1 MNKEE
6 AINKVNEGIG
16 SIYTKE
22 DVINIIN
29 KIEDNA
35 VAFDGEEIVKAVNK
49 AWENDMSD
57 MIDDAK
63 YKVKDNDSIDMNE
76 CEMYMETDNRVV
88 LNDVTW
94 HDYVIDDI
102 FVAFTDKIQSMVQQV
117 IVDACSPNN
126 DRDKLE
132 ETTQEEA
139 TEMLYGV
146 DNNQ

>member
-29 KIEDNA
+29 KIEGSEE
-35 VAFDGEEIVKAVNK
+35 AFDGEKIVKAINT
-49 AWENDMSD
+49 AWEKDMSD

-63 YKVKDNDSIDMNE
+63 GKVQDNDSVDMNE
-76 CEMYMETDNRVV
+76 CELYIEYGNRVV

-94 HDYVIDDI
+94 NTITIEDI
-102 FVAFTDKIQSMVQQV
+102 FTSFTDKIQTMVQEV
-117 IVDACSPNN
+117 IVEACSE
-126 DRDKLE
+126 DG
-132 ETTQEEA
+132 THQEELDKA
-139 TEMLYGV
+139 SEESSTEH
-146 DNNQ
+146 Q

>member
-35 VAFDGEEIVKAVNK
+35 EAFDGEEIVKAVNK

-63 YKVKDNDSIDMNE
+63 YKVKDNDSVDMNE
-76 CEMYMETDNRVV
+76 CEMYMESDNRVV

-94 HDYVIDDI
+94 NDYVIDDI

-117 IVDACSPNN
+117 IVEACSPNN
-126 DRDKLE
+126 EL
-132 ETTQEEA
+132 QEELDKA
-139 TEMLYGV
+139 SEEGSTEH
-146 DNNQ
+146 Q